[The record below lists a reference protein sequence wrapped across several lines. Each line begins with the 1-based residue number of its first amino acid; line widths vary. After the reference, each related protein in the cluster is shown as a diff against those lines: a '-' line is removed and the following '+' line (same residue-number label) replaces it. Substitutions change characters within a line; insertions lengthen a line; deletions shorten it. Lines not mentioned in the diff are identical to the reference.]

1 MRKFTTG
8 FACLIC
14 LFIIIA
20 ICPSVIFSQASLTA
34 DNKSSSNGG
43 AVIAKTDI
51 SRNNS
56 GELKKTSDQEESGVV
71 APMTEKKADTVAVFD
86 EKNELSVW
94 GGFAPDMPR
103 VFGGSRP
110 SSYGQV
116 ALRYSRRLATAG
128 SVAIKYSI
136 DFIPLAVLNY
146 DRRPIIRTSPTTL
159 VVQPQNETAYAWGLT
174 PVGFQLHFRRKSSI
188 QPFMSANAGLL
199 VFNKTIPDD
208 RSAVYP
214 DRFGRQVN
222 FTLAG
227 GGGVDFLTE
236 SGKTFTVGFKFHH
249 ISNAST
255 GNINPGYD
263 QNLFYVGYT
272 FKKW

>member
-1 MRKFTTG
+1 MRKFLTG
-8 FACLIC
+8 CACLLC
-14 LFIIIA
+14 LFVIIA
-20 ICPSVIFSQASLTA
+20 VCPQAAFPQQEATA
-34 DNKSSSNGG
+34 ETDSD
-43 AVIAKTDI
+43 AVAI
-51 SRNNS
+51 N
-56 GELKKTSDQEESGVV
+56 LKKVSSEKNDVV
-71 APMTEKKADTVAVFD
+71 STEKETTPTKPAAAVTVEKKADTVAVFD
-86 EKNELSVW
+86 EKNEFSVW

-116 ALRYSRRLATAG
+116 ALRYSRRIAT
-128 SVAIKYSI
+128 SDYFAIKYTI
-136 DFIPLAVLNY
+136 DFIPIAVLNY
-146 DRRPIIRTSPTTL
+146 DRRPVIQTSPTTIA
-159 VVQPQNETAYAWGLT
+159 VQPINETAYAWGLT
-174 PVGFQLHFRRKSSI
+174 PVGFQLHLRRRSSI
-188 QPFMSANAGLL
+188 QPFISANAGLL

-208 RSAVYP
+208 RSAVFP

-236 SGKTFTVGFKFHH
+236 SGRTFTLGFKFHH
-249 ISNAST
+249 ISNSST